1 MTIIIPADPIPIRV
15 RLTAVTAS
23 AIIESPFSFAQD
35 SEQHPGERWLL
46 EAEWP
51 MMQQEFGG
59 PIARAFAQAGRHDTF
74 TFAIGI
80 PARGTAITFA
90 PSGGGGG
97 TKTLP
102 LSSGISG
109 TLKDGDY
116 IEVNDGSDKRLH
128 IVTADVANSAN
139 SIPVWPTLRGTP
151 AAAVAVGASA
161 RGTFRLSEVGLP
173 VDVVSP
179 ILYDIIIQ
187 ATEAL

>member
-15 RLTAVTAS
+15 RLTGETA
-23 AIIESPFSFAQD
+23 AALLESPYSYAQD
-35 SEQHPGERWLL
+35 IEKHTGERWLL

-51 MMQQEFGG
+51 LMQQEFGG

-80 PARGTAITFA
+80 PARGTATTFA

-102 LSSGISG
+102 LSAGISG

-116 IEVNDGSDKRLH
+116 IEVNDGSDKRLY
-128 IVTADVANSAN
+128 IVTADVSDAAN
-139 SIPVWPTLRGTP
+139 SITVWPTLRGTP

-161 RGTFRLSEVGLP
+161 RGTFRLNVGGLP
-173 VDVVSP
+173 IDVISP